1 MILVGG
7 ENLMDMIQTG
17 MQGANAL
24 FEAVPGGSPYNLAM
38 AIGRQGQRTGYL
50 TPISKDA
57 NGQHLA
63 AHITASQV
71 ELLAGR
77 VDAPTSLA
85 MVALE
90 DGVPTYAFYRE
101 GTAER
106 QVSLSALSGH
116 LDMDVSLFHT
126 GSLALADGEDADVW
140 EGFAIACKDRQIP
153 LSLDP
158 NIRASF
164 ISDPDNYRARLDR
177 LLART
182 DILKLSDE
190 DLGWIYDGCK
200 EKEALTKLVKA
211 TSADII
217 VLTRG
222 GDGASFYH
230 DGKWHNVPAVAVDRL
245 EDTVGAGDTFMASML
260 VWLAEGS
267 YLEGLDGLNAQQI
280 EQMVIYAGRAAA
292 LNCMQKGCNPP
303 WRDAL
308 G

>member
-17 MQGANAL
+17 RQGSHAL

-38 AIGRQGQRTGYL
+38 AIGRQGQKTGYL

-57 NGQHLA
+57 NGEHLATHLA
-63 AHITASQV
+63 ASQV
-71 ELLAGR
+71 TLLAGR

-85 MVALE
+85 MVTIE
-90 DGVPTYAFYRE
+90 DGVPGYAFYRE

-106 QVSLSALSGH
+106 QVSLSALSAH
-116 LDMDVSLFHT
+116 LGLDASLFHI
-126 GSLALADGEDADVW
+126 GSLALADGKDADIW
-140 EGFAIACKDRQIP
+140 EAFAGACKDRQIP

-190 DLGWIYDGCK
+190 DLGWLYQECS
-200 EKEALTKLVKA
+200 EKEALAKLVKA
-211 TSADII
+211 TPASII

-230 DGKWHNVPAVAVDRL
+230 DGSWHDVPAVAVDRL

-260 VWLAEGS
+260 VWLAEHNC
-267 YLEGLDGLNAQQI
+267 LDGLDALEAQQKT
-280 EQMVIYAGRAAA
+280 QMVGYAGRAAA

>member
-17 MQGANAL
+17 RQGANAL

-38 AIGRQGQRTGYL
+38 AIGRQGQRIGYL

-116 LDMDVSLFHT
+116 LDMDVSLFHIGCLRWQMAKMQMSGRDLRLPVKT
-126 GSLALADGEDADVW
+126 GRYRYRLT
-140 EGFAIACKDRQIP
+140 R
-153 LSLDP
+153 
-158 NIRASF
+158 
-164 ISDPDNYRARLDR
+164 ISEPH
-177 LLART
+177 LLQT
-182 DILKLSDE
+182 L
-190 DLGWIYDGCK
+190 
-200 EKEALTKLVKA
+200 
-211 TSADII
+211 II
-217 VLTRG
+217 TAPVLTG
-222 GDGASFYH
+222 F
-230 DGKWHNVPAVAVDRL
+230 WH
-245 EDTVGAGDTFMASML
+245 
-260 VWLAEGS
+260 
-267 YLEGLDGLNAQQI
+267 AQI
-280 EQMVIYAGRAAA
+280 FSS
-292 LNCMQKGCNPP
+292 
-303 WRDAL
+303 
-308 G
+308 

>member
-164 ISDPDNYRARLDR
+164 ITDPDNYRARLDR

-182 DILKLSDE
+182 DIL
-190 DLGWIYDGCK
+190 
-200 EKEALTKLVKA
+200 
-211 TSADII
+211 
-217 VLTRG
+217 
-222 GDGASFYH
+222 
-230 DGKWHNVPAVAVDRL
+230 
-245 EDTVGAGDTFMASML
+245 
-260 VWLAEGS
+260 
-267 YLEGLDGLNAQQI
+267 
-280 EQMVIYAGRAAA
+280 
-292 LNCMQKGCNPP
+292 
-303 WRDAL
+303 
-308 G
+308 

>member
-17 MQGANAL
+17 RQAENAL

-38 AIGRQGQRTGYL
+38 AIGRQNQQVGYL

-63 AHITASQV
+63 AHLASSKV
-71 ELLAGR
+71 RILADR

-90 DGVPTYAFYRE
+90 DGVPSYAFYRE
-101 GTAER
+101 NTAER
-106 QVSLSALSGH
+106 QISLSALSAH
-116 LDMDVSLFHT
+116 LDMDVSLFHI
-126 GSLALADGEDADVW
+126 GSLALVDGDDADIW
-140 EGFAIACKDRQIP
+140 EAFAIACKDRQIP

-164 ISDPDNYRARLDR
+164 VADPDNYRARLDR

-190 DLGWIYDGCK
+190 DLGWLYQGCK
-200 EKEALTKLVKA
+200 EKEALAKLVKA
-211 TSADII
+211 SAADII

-230 DGKWHNVPAVAVDRL
+230 EGKWHDVPAVAVDRL

-260 VWLAEGS
+260 VWLAENNC
-267 YLEGLDGLNAQQI
+267 LDGLDGLDAHQK
-280 EQMVIYAGRAAA
+280 EQMVIYAGKAAA

-303 WRDAL
+303 SRDAL